1 MAIYYC
7 KISELHCHT
16 WKLYIS
22 YHFRIYSNFCHS
34 CLASIF
40 FRYCSTEFWT
50 VIIQEFVILHQVS
63 SVQCLRIGH
72 AMVHCGR
79 FISFNRYS
87 FKLVFKP
94 YFHFSLVNFLIKKRK
109 LRDSFRR
116 KRKNVP
122 GEIFSF
128 FLVFFWQNWNKKCKY
143 HVDKKFNSAP
153 VLRVKRFKADGAFQ
167 KFHLD
172 ELACWK

>member
-1 MAIYYC
+1 MSQLFGFHIFQLLEHR
-7 KISELHCHT
+7 ILNCHYSGVCYFT
-16 WKLYIS
+16 PGVLSTVPS
-22 YHFRIYSNFCHS
+22 YRPCHGA
-34 CLASIF
+34 L
-40 FRYCSTEFWT
+40 W
-50 VIIQEFVILHQVS
+50 
-63 SVQCLRIGH
+63 SV
-72 AMVHCGR
+72 